1 MHFLGLNDF
10 TQDQLLEIINQS
22 IGIKSIMTEY
32 PNEYESGYAQILK
45 GKTMLMLF
53 EKPSLRTRVSFEV
66 GMTQFGGHAIFYDIK
81 KSPLGK
87 KEIISDFAQ
96 VTSRYVDVIMA
107 RLFKHSDIEELAEYA
122 SIPVINALT
131 DFSHPCQVLCDLMTI
146 KEKKEKLKGLKLA
159 YMGDSNNNMT
169 HSLLYGCSIMG
180 MNISVGCPEG
190 KEFEPQSKVVDWAK
204 EKAKESGSEIEVSYD
219 PIEAV
224 KNADI
229 VYTDSWMS
237 YHIDPSEEEGRKKIF
252 MPYQVNQDLMKHA
265 SKEALFMNCLPAMRG
280 REQSADV
287 IDGPQ
292 SIVFDQAENRLHI
305 QKGIVLELLGMN
317 K

>member
-10 TQDQLLEIINQS
+10 TQEQLLEIINQS
-22 IGIKSIMTEY
+22 IGIKSIMKEY
-32 PNEYESGYAQILK
+32 PSEYESGYGQILK

-66 GMTQFGGHAIFYDIK
+66 GMTQFGGHAIFYDIAT
-81 KSPLGK
+81 SPLGK

-107 RLFKHSDIEELAEYA
+107 RLFEHSDIEQLAEYS

-131 DFSHPCQVLCDLMTI
+131 NFSHPCQVLCDLMTI
-146 KEKKEKLKGLKLA
+146 KEKKGNFKDLKLA

-169 HSLLYGCSIMG
+169 HSLLYGCAIMG
-180 MNISVGCPEG
+180 MNISVGCPQGE
-190 KEFEPQSKVVDWAK
+190 EFEPQSKVVEWAK
-204 EKAKESGSEIEVSYD
+204 EKAKESGSEIVVSHN

-224 KNADI
+224 NNADF

-237 YHIDPSEEEGRKKIF
+237 YHIDPAEEEARKKIL
-252 MPYQVNQDLMKHA
+252 MPYQVNQELMKHA
-265 SKEALFMNCLPAMRG
+265 SKDAMFMNCLPAMRG
-280 REQSADV
+280 YEQTAEV
-287 IDGPQ
+287 IDGEQ

-305 QKGIVLELLGMN
+305 QKGIVLNILGLS
-317 K
+317 

>member
-10 TQDQLLEIINQS
+10 TQDQLLKIINQS
-22 IGIKSIMTEY
+22 IGIKAIMREY
-32 PNEYESGYAQILK
+32 PNEYETGYGQILK

-53 EKPSLRTRVSFEV
+53 QKPSLRTRVSFEV
-66 GMTQFGGHAIFYDIK
+66 GMTQFGGHAIFYDIAT
-81 KSPLGK
+81 SPLGK
-87 KEIISDFAQ
+87 KEIISDFSQ
-96 VTSRYVDVIMA
+96 VTSRYVDIIMA
-107 RLFKHSDIEELAEYA
+107 RLFKHSDIKELADYA
-122 SIPVINALT
+122 SVPVINALT

-146 KEKKEKLKGLKLA
+146 KEKKGKLEGLKLA

-190 KEFEPQSKVVDWAK
+190 KEFEPQPAVVDWAK
-204 EKAKESGSEIEVSYD
+204 EKGTSSGSEIVVTHD

-237 YHIDPSEEEGRKKIF
+237 YHIDPSEEEARKKIF
-252 MPYQVNQDLMKHA
+252 MPYQVNQDLMSNA

-280 REQSADV
+280 CEQTDEV

-292 SIVFDQAENRLHI
+292 SIVFDQAENRLHV
-305 QKGIVLELLGMN
+305 QKGIVLELLGMSQ
-317 K
+317 

>member
-10 TQDQLLEIINQS
+10 TQDLLLKIINQS
-22 IGIKSIMTEY
+22 IGIKSIMGEY
-32 PNEYESGYAQILK
+32 PNEYETGYGQILK

-66 GMTQFGGHAIFYDIK
+66 GMTQFGGHAIFYDIAT
-81 KSPLGK
+81 SPLGK
-87 KEIISDFAQ
+87 KETISDFSQ
-96 VTSRYVDVIMA
+96 VTSRYVDIIMA
-107 RLFKHSDIEELAEYA
+107 RLFKHSDMEKLAEYA
-122 SIPVINALT
+122 SVPVINALT

-146 KEKKEKLKGLKLA
+146 KEKKGKLEGLKLA

-169 HSLLYGCSIMG
+169 HSLLYGCSIVG

-190 KEFEPQSKVVDWAK
+190 EEFEPQSDVVDWAK
-204 EKAKESGSEIEVSYD
+204 EKGAKSGSEIVVTHD

-237 YHIDPSEEEGRKKIF
+237 YHIDPSEEEARKKIF
-252 MPYQVNQDLMKHA
+252 MPYQVNQDLMSNA

-280 REQSADV
+280 LEQTAEV

-292 SIVFDQAENRLHI
+292 SIVFDQAENRLHV
-305 QKGIVLELLGMN
+305 QKGIVLELLGMSQ
-317 K
+317 